1 MNIPRQQ
8 KRTEA
13 TAAATAAQKNA
24 EPKRE
29 DRWVSQFYMNNKNS
43 SEPHMWCAHE
53 NPRFYLFSD
62 VIFFLCV
69 FFLFL
74 VEFVLKIRFVFHR
87 FALALENHPR
97 LLLCFFFLCRSE
109 PRIFSL
115 PVSFA
120 WPFHISGR
128 KKMCV
133 SRTLMPP
140 MSTHATSRI

>member
-62 VIFFLCV
+62 VIFFSYVCFFLPFSRWIRFKNKVRFSSFRASLRKSPSVVAV
-69 FFLFL
+69 FFFSVPFRASHFL
-74 VEFVLKIRFVFHR
+74 SSSIFR
-87 FALALENHPR
+87 LAIPYIGEKEN
-97 LLLCFFFLCRSE
+97 
-109 PRIFSL
+109 
-115 PVSFA
+115 V
-120 WPFHISGR
+120 
-128 KKMCV
+128 CV
-133 SRTLMPP
+133 AHVDAANVHTRYL
-140 MSTHATSRI
+140 